1 MVNYNNGKIY
11 ALKSYQ
17 TEKIYIGSTVLKLYQ
32 RLAQHRYKYKKY
44 LNGETHYI
52 TSYELI
58 KYDDCYILL
67 LDKYSCNDKT
77 QLLEKE
83 REYILKHKDIC
94 INKQIPLRT
103 KKQYYI
109 DNREKILK
117 YVKENTDPEKQ
128 KERIKKWRDKNKN
141 NEQIK
146 IRKKEASKK
155 WRDKNKDY
163 GKKFYCANKDK
174 ILKRRSIWGKKN
186 FNCICG
192 SVINNFSKSRHNKT
206 KKHLKYINNN

>member
-17 TEKIYIGSTVLKLYQ
+17 TENIYIGSTCEKIYT
-32 RLAQHRYKYKKY
+32 RFSKH
-44 LNGETHYI
+44 
-52 TSYELI
+52 
-58 KYDDCYILL
+58 KYDFRNRQDKCKAREILKYNDCYILL

-109 DNREKILK
+109 DNREKIRK
-117 YVKENTDPEKQ
+117 YKKEHRDPEK
-128 KERIKKWRDKNKN
+128 ENARARKWYEANKN
-141 NEQIK
+141 NEQFKIK
-146 IRKKEASKK
+146 KKERSKK
-155 WRDKNKDY
+155 WYDKNNDY
-163 GKKFYCANKDK
+163 NKNYYEN
-174 ILKRRSIWGKKN
+174 KKN
-186 FNCICG
+186 KISEQRKIKIKCICG
-192 SVINNFSKSRHNKT
+192 SEYRKCDKSRHNKT
-206 KKHLKYINNN
+206 KKHLKYINND